1 MESFDEITPKKLY
14 GNNNIWCHNLGVTG
28 KKYYHMFYAFLLF
41 SCPYVT
47 MLIILILERNNIS
60 IIYPIIITTFLYIV
74 QIVSTIIGGCSDPGI
89 LARQRQDY
97 YYNTN
102 KPSLKYVIN
111 GHILTLNYCYSCSLF
126 RPPRTSHCSLCDNC
140 VERFDH
146 HCLWLGTCI
155 GKRNYRYFYFLTTSI
170 NLSAVFQICFSLY
183 YIIFNAKKLGNKEE
197 YNKLILW
204 GLSALSLYDLL
215 FVIFFMGKLF
225 LLHTYLVFKSK
236 TFYENVKKKFQKVPG
251 INPFQ
256 KYLFYTWK
264 RIIYKLPPKSYFL
277 YILGNKLEKERRKI
291 ENRSKRY
298 NEQENKEEEE
308 EEENEDKS
316 YEESKIKQNGK
327 DKDNEVTNNIY
338 NESSH
343 DFETNDRNLFPN
355 LNINI
360 KNYRS
365 NKSNKSGKTQSYEEE
380 TENPSKKRK
389 ELFKINKEKIL
400 DLKRRK
406 TPNIKKKKIN
416 IISSEFSEMGTGNQE
431 LMSQKEIKSNI
442 STEDININNNIIN
455 NIINNK
461 KGNPNKVPEIHKRNK
476 FRDLDSN
483 SDRIINDPNNK
494 QTLEDIDED
503 DIEDHVVMKNKIM
516 FKLDEVD
523 KKLEQTNEEQ

>member
-14 GNNNIWCHNLGVTG
+14 GNNHIWCHTSGVTG
-28 KKYYHMFYAFLLF
+28 RKYYHMFYAFLLY

-47 MLIILILERNNIS
+47 MLIILIIERKNIS
-60 IIYPIIITTFLYIV
+60 IIYPIIITTFLYII

-155 GKRNYRYFYFLTTSI
+155 GKRNYRYFYFLTASI
-170 NLSAVFQICFSLY
+170 NLSAIFQIIFSLY
-183 YIIFNAKKLGNKEE
+183 YIIFNAKKMKNKEE
-197 YNKLILW
+197 YNKLVLW
-204 GLSALSLYDLL
+204 GLSALSLYDIL

-225 LLHTYLVFKSK
+225 LLHTYLVFYSK

-251 INPFQ
+251 INPFR

-264 RIIYKLPPKSYFL
+264 RIIYKLPPKSFFL
-277 YILGNKLEKERRKI
+277 YILGNKLEKERRII
-291 ENRSKRY
+291 ENRNRRY
-298 NEQENKEEEE
+298 NNNKEEENKEEEE

-316 YEESKIKQNGK
+316 YEENKSKENGK
-327 DKDNEVTNNIY
+327 GKDDEVTNNIY

-343 DFETNDRNLFPN
+343 DFNTNDRNLFMN
-355 LNINI
+355 LNNIN
-360 KNYRS
+360 KNSR
-365 NKSNKSGKTQSYEEE
+365 SNKSGKTQSYEEE
-380 TENPSKKRK
+380 TENPTMKIKH
-389 ELFKINKEKIL
+389 LFKINKEKIS

-406 TPNIKKKKIN
+406 TPNIKSKKNN

-442 STEDININNNIIN
+442 STEDININNNIK
-455 NIINNK
+455 NK
-461 KGNPNKVPEIHKRNK
+461 KGNPIKVPEIHKRNN
-476 FRDLDSN
+476 FNNLDTN
-483 SDRIINDPNNK
+483 NDDKIINEFNNK

-516 FKLDEVD
+516 FRLEEAD

>member
-14 GNNNIWCHNLGVTG
+14 GNNYLWCDTLGVTG
-28 KKYYHMFYAFLLF
+28 RKYYHMFYAFLLY
-41 SCPYVT
+41 SCPYIV
-47 MLIILILERNNIS
+47 MLIILIIERNNIS
-60 IIYPIIITTFLYIV
+60 IIYPIIITTFLYII
-74 QIVSTIIGGCSDPGI
+74 QIISTIIGGCSDPGI

-170 NLSAVFQICFSLY
+170 NLSAIFQIFFSLY
-183 YIIFNAKKLGNKEE
+183 YIIFNAKKLRNKEE

-204 GLSALSLYDLL
+204 GLSAVSLYDLL

-225 LLHTYLVFKSK
+225 LLHTYLVFSSR

-251 INPFQ
+251 VNPFK
-256 KYLFYTWK
+256 KYLLYTWK
-264 RIIYKLPPKSYFL
+264 RIIYKLPPKSFFL
-277 YILGNKLEKERRKI
+277 YILGNKLEKERKKL
-291 ENRSKRY
+291 ENKNKRY
-298 NEQENKEEEE
+298 NNDEEENKEEEE

-316 YEESKIKQNGK
+316 YEESKIKENGK
-327 DKDNEVTNNIY
+327 IKDDEATNNIY

-343 DFETNDRNLFPN
+343 DFNTNDRNIFTN
-355 LNINI
+355 LNIN
-360 KNYRS
+360 NRNS
-365 NKSNKSGKTQSYEEE
+365 RSNKSGKTQSYEEE
-380 TENPSKKRK
+380 TENPTVKIKH
-389 ELFKINKEKIL
+389 LFKINKEKIS

-406 TPNIKKKKIN
+406 TPNIKSKKNN

-442 STEDININNNIIN
+442 STEDININNIN
-455 NIINNK
+455 NNK
-461 KGNPNKVPEIHKRNK
+461 KGNPIKVPEIHKIYKRNDFK
-476 FRDLDSN
+476 NMDVNNDK
-483 SDRIINDPNNK
+483 IINYPNNK

-516 FKLDEVD
+516 FKLEEVD
-523 KKLEQTNEEQ
+523 KNLEQTQEEK